1 MLDNSA
7 KVIYTGKAGRP
18 KNSGALGIISSN
30 KKDYNKAY
38 YKKRRLVFSVN
49 LDLEKDKE
57 LIEILN
63 TYKQGNRQGAVKE
76 LCMIGY
82 KAVTELGFDLSEGF
96 NEGLAGLKDSV
107 NSSVNELN

>member
-7 KVIYTGKAGRP
+7 KVVYTGKAGRP
-18 KNSGALGIISSN
+18 KNSGALGIVSSN

-63 TYKQGNRQGAVKE
+63 TYKQGNRQGAIKE
-76 LCMIGY
+76 LCLIGY
-82 KAVTELGFDLSEGF
+82 KFVKNLGCMTSSELAQKIE
-96 NEGLAGLKDSV
+96 N
-107 NSSVNELN
+107 LNKS